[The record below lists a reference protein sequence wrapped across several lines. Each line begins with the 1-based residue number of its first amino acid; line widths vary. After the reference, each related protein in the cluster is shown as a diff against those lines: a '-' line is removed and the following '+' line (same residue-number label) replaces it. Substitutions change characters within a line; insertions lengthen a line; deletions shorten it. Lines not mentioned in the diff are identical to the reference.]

1 MQKSE
6 DLRVKRTRKMLR
18 DALVE
23 LIDEKGFESIT
34 VTDLAERAMINRA
47 TFYRHYRDKEDLFE
61 RCIDETVEELAR
73 VAESVIYELRDRAT
87 LADALYY
94 ILLADFKY
102 LAENADFGRVMLG
115 RDVPAAVSARIRDYL
130 MKLGKH
136 HAELFDLPIDQGRMP
151 YDVSLSFS
159 AAGYI
164 GAMSWWL
171 ENEMPYSPEE
181 MARSVSF
188 VAIHG
193 VYAARNWEL
202 QMEQ

>member
-102 LAENADFGRVMLG
+102 LAENADFGQVMLG
-115 RDVPAAVSARIRDYL
+115 RDYL